1 MKLKQTERPGRS
13 ANLNSSSSFSSNP
26 PGGKPERERQ
36 RACGW
41 LLGRRHSARATERLP
56 LRVRR
61 DVDACARATRPV
73 MRSPATPARRPS
85 RSSPANA
92 RRHRFAGAATSGC
105 APRSARS
112 LTAPATGTPGRRTSP
127 PPPAP
132 AATTTPARC
141 VPSGGRGLG
150 SYGVARKTVCPMT
163 PARHRALQRHITVT
177 IPTSSGPGPTSLPH
191 TGWPAP
197 LSPEGRPAGPSA
209 QRLTA
214 SRHPLSR
221 PGVDTGRLLSLPG
234 RASEKRRRGVPVCAG
249 RGIFALSASYRGRGP
264 RWDAV
269 S

>member
-1 MKLKQTERPGRS
+1 
-13 ANLNSSSSFSSNP
+13 
-26 PGGKPERERQ
+26 
-36 RACGW
+36 
-41 LLGRRHSARATERLP
+41 
-56 LRVRR
+56 
-61 DVDACARATRPV
+61 

-92 RRHRFAGAATSGC
+92 KRHPFAGAATSAY

-112 LTAPATGTPGRRTSP
+112 LIAPATGTPGRRTSTP
-127 PPPAP
+127 PLAP
-132 AATTTPARC
+132 AATTTPARY

-150 SYGVARKTVCPMT
+150 SYGAARKTVCPMT
-163 PARHRALQRHITVT
+163 PPATAPCNDISLSPFPHRRA
-177 IPTSSGPGPTSLPH
+177 PAPTSLPH
-191 TGWPAP
+191 SGWPAP

-234 RASEKRRRGVPVCAG
+234 RASGK
-249 RGIFALSASYRGRGP
+249 RGRGP

-269 S
+269 EAANKTAASGRSLIGHPGLCLGRRRERASIACPLSEGQSKTSPSRRW